1 MTAGPQLTV
10 LIPAY
15 NEAAGLGRCVEVVR
29 AQLAALGTP
38 AELLIVDDASRD
50 NTADVAEAL
59 AQTYPDVRALRHAA
73 NGGIGATFRTAVAN
87 ARGEWLILIP
97 ADLAMDP
104 ADLHKYLEVAQQA
117 DIVVGNRSDI
127 RDYSL
132 PRVIVHYINIGLVRM
147 LFGMP
152 LHQFQYIS
160 LYRLATL
167 RQFEIEYAG
176 SAFFLAEILIKA
188 RAMGSRLTE
197 VQVRYVP
204 RTTGRATGAKLVL
217 VVTTVR
223 DIIRFWWRWVR
234 RGPVAASRR
243 RAGLPG

>member
-1 MTAGPQLTV
+1 MTTGPQLTV

-15 NEAAGLGRCVEVVR
+15 NEAAGLDRCVEVVR
-29 AQLAALGTP
+29 ARLAALNTP

-50 NTADVAEAL
+50 NTAQVAEAL
-59 AQTYPDVRALRHAA
+59 ARAYPEVRVLRHAA
-73 NGGIGATFRTAVAN
+73 NGGIGATFLTAVAN

-104 ADLHKYLEVAQQA
+104 ADLHRFLEAAQNA

-127 RDYSL
+127 SDYSL
-132 PRVIVHYINIGLVRM
+132 PRVIVHYVNIGLIRV

-152 LHQFQYIS
+152 LRQFQYIS

-167 RQFEIEYAG
+167 RQFEIEYAA

-188 RAMGSRLTE
+188 RAMGARLTE
-197 VQVRYVP
+197 VRVRYVP
-204 RTTGRATGAKLVL
+204 RTTGRATGAKLRL

-223 DIIRFWWRWVR
+223 DLLRFWWRWMR
-234 RGPVAASRR
+234 RGPLAASRR
-243 RAGLPG
+243 RADRPG